1 MIKKNRQIKEAKVLE
16 IKEKLEKAQ
25 GVVLADYQGLSVEED
40 TMLRKSLREAGVEY
54 KVYKNSLVTRA
65 ANELGLGDVVQYLEG
80 PVSIAFGYEDAT
92 APARVL
98 NNFAKDHKKLELKQ
112 INKCSLLFSADARS
126 KFDLKDVPSEEI
138 ITIFVSEMAVSSMTS
153 SVFSTG
159 FRVEMDVPKA
169 RILHTQ
175 ICKNIPMRAY
185 YFDQKT
191 HRRVSTSF

>member
-1 MIKKNRQIKEAKVLE
+1 MHSKKYRIVQLFIFLISILIFFVHTEAKEVILDCIDVKE
-16 IKEKLEKAQ
+16 IQ
-25 GVVLADYQGLSVEED
+25 C
-40 TMLRKSLREAGVEY
+40 
-54 KVYKNSLVTRA
+54 
-65 ANELGLGDVVQYLEG
+65 
-80 PVSIAFGYEDAT
+80 IA
-92 APARVL
+92 
-98 NNFAKDHKKLELKQ
+98 LELKQ

-153 SVFSTG
+153 SVFFTG
-159 FRVEMDVPKA
+159 SRVEMDVPKA

-191 HRRVSTSF
+191 HRRVSTSFKKTLHDGNMQKGNTHSQPIRSRVAP

>member
-1 MIKKNRQIKEAKVLE
+1 MHSKKYRIVQLFIFLISILIFFVHAQAKEIILDCIDVKE
-16 IKEKLEKAQ
+16 IQ
-25 GVVLADYQGLSVEED
+25 C
-40 TMLRKSLREAGVEY
+40 
-54 KVYKNSLVTRA
+54 
-65 ANELGLGDVVQYLEG
+65 
-80 PVSIAFGYEDAT
+80 IA
-92 APARVL
+92 
-98 NNFAKDHKKLELKQ
+98 LELKQ

-153 SVFSTG
+153 SVFFTNS
-159 FRVEMDVPKA
+159 RVEIDVPKA

-175 ICKNIPMRAY
+175 ICKNIPMKAY

>member
-1 MIKKNRQIKEAKVLE
+1 MHSKKYRIVQLFIFLISILIFFVHAQAKEIILDCIDVKE
-16 IKEKLEKAQ
+16 IQ
-25 GVVLADYQGLSVEED
+25 C
-40 TMLRKSLREAGVEY
+40 
-54 KVYKNSLVTRA
+54 
-65 ANELGLGDVVQYLEG
+65 
-80 PVSIAFGYEDAT
+80 IA
-92 APARVL
+92 
-98 NNFAKDHKKLELKQ
+98 LELKQ
-112 INKCSLLFSADARS
+112 M
-126 KFDLKDVPSEEI
+126 

-153 SVFSTG
+153 SVFFTG

>member
-1 MIKKNRQIKEAKVLE
+1 M
-16 IKEKLEKAQ
+16 
-25 GVVLADYQGLSVEED
+25 S
-40 TMLRKSLREAGVEY
+40 
-54 KVYKNSLVTRA
+54 
-65 ANELGLGDVVQYLEG
+65 ELGPIKYDSEQGNVFLGRDYTQHNNSHSGQIAYEIDVQVRKIIDECYAQAKEIILDCIDVKEIQC
-80 PVSIAFGYEDAT
+80 IA
-92 APARVL
+92 
-98 NNFAKDHKKLELKQ
+98 LELKQ

-126 KFDLKDVPSEEI
+126 KFDLKDVPSEEM

-153 SVFSTG
+153 SVFFTG

>member
-1 MIKKNRQIKEAKVLE
+1 MHSKKYRIVQLFVFLISIFIFFVHAQAKEIILDCIDVKE
-16 IKEKLEKAQ
+16 IQ
-25 GVVLADYQGLSVEED
+25 C
-40 TMLRKSLREAGVEY
+40 
-54 KVYKNSLVTRA
+54 
-65 ANELGLGDVVQYLEG
+65 
-80 PVSIAFGYEDAT
+80 IA
-92 APARVL
+92 
-98 NNFAKDHKKLELKQ
+98 LELKQ

-138 ITIFVSEMAVSSMTS
+138 ITIFVSEM
-153 SVFSTG
+153 
-159 FRVEMDVPKA
+159 DVPKA

>member
-1 MIKKNRQIKEAKVLE
+1 MHSKKYRIVQLFVFLISIFIFFVHAQAKEVILDCVDVKE
-16 IKEKLEKAQ
+16 IQ
-25 GVVLADYQGLSVEED
+25 C
-40 TMLRKSLREAGVEY
+40 
-54 KVYKNSLVTRA
+54 
-65 ANELGLGDVVQYLEG
+65 
-80 PVSIAFGYEDAT
+80 IA
-92 APARVL
+92 
-98 NNFAKDHKKLELKQ
+98 LELKQ

-153 SVFSTG
+153 SVFFTG
-159 FRVEMDVPKA
+159 SRVEMDVPKA

-191 HRRVSTSF
+191 HSIHVILILAARWLTATFVLPCPTEFFPLELNGPASVTERA